1 MRFNEKWHNGILA
14 LVDQMVVSFTSFVT
28 LLLVAKECSQSD
40 VGVFVLLWTIIHF
53 AKTAQERMIG
63 APYQAFAYRGEFK
76 RPSYRGSVIVH
87 SLVFSLCLGVVAII
101 ASVLMEAFGKI
112 DLGANKFFF
121 VLALVCVVFREQ
133 TRVVSTIDF
142 QYVQILIL
150 DVALSAC
157 QILGLGILIL
167 NDRLTIGWANLVLG
181 ISCLPVISSWFWFN
195 SNRLEFQWPQSL
207 VDWKGNWTY
216 SKWLILARMFGIL
229 PFLGMP
235 WLIWAFLGSEDAGA
249 YGVCSSLVG
258 ISLMFVNGVNNMF
271 QPLTIRE
278 MHEKGLPAMLSTLF
292 ESILV
297 VVSVL
302 TVFSIAILFFS
313 GEVLTIYGKQYPT
326 YRLLCFL
333 MSISVCC
340 VSISTLLGNGL
351 AALGVSKGYFWGEI
365 ACFTAAVVSA
375 CILLPLL
382 GVNGAAI
389 ATTLGGVAA
398 TVVTAITLRFR
409 IMGATSANIL
419 RE

>member
-1 MRFNEKWHNGILA
+1 
-14 LVDQMVVSFTSFVT
+14 
-28 LLLVAKECSQSD
+28 
-40 VGVFVLLWTIIHF
+40 
-53 AKTAQERMIG
+53 
-63 APYQAFAYRGEFK
+63 
-76 RPSYRGSVIVH
+76 
-87 SLVFSLCLGVVAII
+87 
-101 ASVLMEAFGKI
+101 
-112 DLGANKFFF
+112 
-121 VLALVCVVFREQ
+121 
-133 TRVVSTIDF
+133 
-142 QYVQILIL
+142 
-150 DVALSAC
+150 
-157 QILGLGILIL
+157 
-167 NDRLTIGWANLVLG
+167 
-181 ISCLPVISSWFWFN
+181 
-195 SNRLEFQWPQSL
+195 
-207 VDWKGNWTY
+207 
-216 SKWLILARMFGIL
+216 
-229 PFLGMP
+229 
-235 WLIWAFLGSEDAGA
+235 
-249 YGVCSSLVG
+249 
-258 ISLMFVNGVNNMF
+258 MFVNGVNNMF